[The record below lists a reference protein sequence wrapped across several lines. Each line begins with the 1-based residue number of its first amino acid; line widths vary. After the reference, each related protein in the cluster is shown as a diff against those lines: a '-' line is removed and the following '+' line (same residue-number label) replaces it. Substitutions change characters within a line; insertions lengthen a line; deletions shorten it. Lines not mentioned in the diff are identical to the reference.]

1 MTTAKTGVKIKRKK
15 SSKKRDDFK
24 IHGKKEDYMDSSV
37 SEGWYNKKYID
48 KGAESIPQSKPGS
61 AVPVSSG
68 STSTRSQAPTSNP
81 IAQKPGAKPKG
92 PKAGGKG

>member
-1 MTTAKTGVKIKRKK
+1 MTVAKTGGKIKRKR

-24 IHGKKEDYMDSSV
+24 VHGKKEDYMDSSI

-48 KGAESIPQSKPGS
+48 KGPDSIPQSKPGG
-61 AVPVSSG
+61 VPISSG
-68 STSTRSQAPTSNP
+68 STSSRSQAPTSNP
-81 IAQKPGAKPKG
+81 IAQKPGNVKPKG